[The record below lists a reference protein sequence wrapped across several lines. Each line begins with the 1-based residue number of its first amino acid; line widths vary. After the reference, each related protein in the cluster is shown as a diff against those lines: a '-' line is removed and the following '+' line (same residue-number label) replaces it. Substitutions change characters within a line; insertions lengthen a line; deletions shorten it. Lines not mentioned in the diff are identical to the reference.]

1 MGNAITDKL
10 RLAAEGLVLA
20 DAQKHIL
27 AHRLARKL
35 AATPSGDITVD
46 KLLKLI
52 DQSMWDMRSGVE
64 VVEVSDDAYRDNA
77 MMQSA

>member
-1 MGNAITDKL
+1 MGNAITEKF
-10 RLAAEGLVLA
+10 RMAAQGLVLA

-35 AATPSGDITVD
+35 ATTPSGDITVD

-52 DQSMWDMRSGVE
+52 DQSMWDMHSGVE
-64 VVEVSDDAYRDNA
+64 VVEVSDDSYRANA
-77 MMQSA
+77 ILQSA